1 MIQILIPPFVFTYRV
16 LKGLYMKQIERWQ
29 FVIKSENKKNSNTK

>member
-16 LKGLYMKQIERWQ
+16 LKGLYMKQIER
-29 FVIKSENKKNSNTK
+29 